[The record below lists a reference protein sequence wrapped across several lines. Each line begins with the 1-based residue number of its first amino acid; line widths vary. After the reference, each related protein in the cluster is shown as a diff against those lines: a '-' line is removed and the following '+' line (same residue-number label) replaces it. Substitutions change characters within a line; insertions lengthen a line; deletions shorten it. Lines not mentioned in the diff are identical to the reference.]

1 MLNRF
6 TTRAQNALTA
16 AQREAS
22 ELGHTYIGSEH
33 LLLGLLAENA
43 SIASRLLSAR
53 GVDVGRVRAAV
64 IDLSGEGA
72 ESRVSPADMT
82 PRTRKIIEEA
92 AVESRRAGQSYVG
105 TEHLLLALLL
115 EGDCVAV
122 RILDTVG
129 APIDDLHR
137 DVAAFIASPP
147 SATTEGYREDS
158 RSSRPSSRWD
168 DERRDGRKSAR
179 RSSDNEREGRERG
192 RLSRV
197 PTIARY
203 GRDLTEQARQ
213 GQLDPI
219 IGREAETDRVIEVL
233 SRRQKNNPCLIG
245 EPGVGKTAVV
255 EGLAQRIAD
264 GNVPE
269 SLRDRVIVTL
279 DIPGMIAGAKYR
291 GEFEERLKTV
301 MAEARRE
308 PTVILFID
316 ELHTIV
322 GAGAAEGAVDAANIL
337 KPALARG
344 EMQIIG
350 ATTVEEYRRHIER
363 DAALERRFRAVMVGE
378 ADEEVATR
386 ILFGLRPRY
395 EAHHKLS
402 ISDEA
407 IRAAVS
413 LSVRYMP
420 DRFLPDKAIDL
431 LDEAAARRR
440 MATLTAPDDLK
451 ALESALA
458 AVEREKEEAIK
469 AQEFERAAALRD
481 EEVSRRAA
489 YDEARAAWTG
499 RADNEATISPE
510 VSLSVS
516 AEDIADI
523 VTDRTGIP
531 VSRLME
537 EESERLARL
546 EETLQARVVG
556 QDAAIASLSRAIRR
570 GRLGLTDPRRP
581 IGSFIFL
588 GPTGVGKTEITRALA
603 AALFGSERALVRFD
617 MSEYME
623 KHSVSRLIGSPPG
636 YVGHEEGGQLTEQIR
651 RRPYAVLLFD
661 EMEKAHPDV
670 LNLLLQ
676 VLDDGVLTD
685 AQGRRVEFRNTVIIL
700 TSNLGADDRFHKA
713 VGFGSGGTAQETESA
728 RDRDRML
735 AALKESLPPEFINR
749 VDEVVVF
756 ARLGAE
762 DAKKI
767 TSLLLDEFCARVQAS
782 GIELSISDEVV
793 ELVAKEGFDPQYG
806 ARPLRRAVV
815 RLVED
820 SLAGEMMSGRVP
832 PSRETA
838 DRESVKTCVRGEV
851 EDGTVVW
858 RVGNGFGKEQE

>member
-1 MLNRF
+1 MFNRF

-16 AQREAS
+16 AQREAAH
-22 ELGHTYIGSEH
+22 LGHTYIGSEH
-33 LLLGLLAENA
+33 LLLGLLSEPA
-43 SIASRLLSAR
+43 SIACRLLTAR
-53 GVDVGRVRAAV
+53 GVDAVCVRATV
-64 IDLSGEGA
+64 IELSGEGA

-82 PRTRKIIEEA
+82 PRTRKIIEGA
-92 AVESRRAGQSYVG
+92 AAESARAGQSYVG
-105 TEHLLLALLL
+105 TEHLLMALLS
-115 EGDCVAV
+115 ERDCVAI
-122 RILDTVG
+122 RILDTIG
-129 APIDDLHR
+129 TPIDDLHR
-137 DVAAFIASPP
+137 DVASFIASPP
-147 SATTEGYREDS
+147 SGGVSEEGHGHRG
-158 RSSRPSSRWD
+158 SSPDGRRWD
-168 DERRDGRKSAR
+168 REERRDGR
-179 RSSDNEREGRERG
+179 RSSHRAAEDEREGKG
-192 RLSRV
+192 RLSGT
-197 PTIARY
+197 PAIARY

-219 IGREAETDRVIEVL
+219 IGRESETDRVIEIL

-269 SLRDRVIVTL
+269 NLRDRVIVTL

-291 GEFEERLKTV
+291 GEFEDRLKNV
-301 MAEARRE
+301 MGEARRDSSI
-308 PTVILFID
+308 ILFID

-344 EMQIIG
+344 ELQIIG

-363 DAALERRFRAVMVGE
+363 DAALDRRFRAVMVGE
-378 ADEEVATR
+378 ADEEMATR

-402 ISDEA
+402 ITDEA

-420 DRFLPDKAIDL
+420 DQFLPDKAIDL
-431 LDEAAARRR
+431 LDEASARRR
-440 MATLTAPDDLK
+440 MATLTAPDELK
-451 ALESALA
+451 ALEA
-458 AVEREKEEAIK
+458 AVAAIVREKEEAIK
-469 AQEFERAAALRD
+469 AQEFERAAGLRD
-481 EEVSRRAA
+481 EELARKRAYEDARIAWESRTDAGA
-489 YDEARAAWTG
+489 SASDA
-499 RADNEATISPE
+499 P
-510 VSLSVS
+510 LSVS

-537 EESERLARL
+537 EESERLSRL
-546 EETLQARVVG
+546 EETLGARVIG

-588 GPTGVGKTEITRALA
+588 GPTGVGKTEVTRALA

-636 YVGHEEGGQLTEQIR
+636 YVGHEEGGLLTEQIR

-713 VGFGSGGTAQETESA
+713 VGFGSGGTAVETEAA
-728 RDRDRML
+728 RDRERML
-735 AALKESLPPEFINR
+735 AALKDALPPEFINR

-756 ARLGAE
+756 TRLGAE
-762 DAKKI
+762 DAKRI
-767 TSLLLDEFCARVQAS
+767 TALLLDEFCARVRAS
-782 GIELSISDEVV
+782 GLSLTMSDEVV

-820 SLAGEMMSGRVP
+820 SLAGEMMSGRFP
-832 PSRETA
+832 AGR
-838 DRESVKTCVRGEV
+838 VKAGTCVRGEV
-851 EDGTVVW
+851 EDGKVVW
-858 RVGNGFGKEQE
+858 RVDERDGMI